1 MRVFIIKSIKIV
13 LNPSNWKRKYYFLQL
28 IIPIYSSFIAAIEIT
43 KAVDRWVP
51 WHSDQTTP
59 VIYSAAHAGGG
70 WKNVRKVNG
79 ICAGV
84 YQAVVRSPRTSGVQ
98 SHSDLPGRGL
108 QFSGAFYGERDF
120 RLNNFRSSLFDLS
133 AVSSHVSE
141 LVCLDARHS
150 IFCVRWSSS
159 ITPLSQLW
167 PASFLSPGRSMG
179 ILMSF
184 FFSLATEWLAGWL
197 IGISLVGIP
206 VINCIDVIHS
216 AWTDQLTQ
224 RSSCRF
230 YILLITWCLKN

>member
-59 VIYSAAHAGGG
+59 IIYSAAHAGGR

-159 ITPLSQLW
+159 ITPLSKFSV
-167 PASFLSPGRSMG
+167 ARSVDG
-179 ILMSF
+179 NSDPF
-184 FFSLATEWLAGWL
+184 FFVLQLNDWLAYRNL
-197 IGISLVGIP
+197 IGWDSG
-206 VINCIDVIHS
+206 H
-216 AWTDQLTQ
+216 
-224 RSSCRF
+224 
-230 YILLITWCLKN
+230 